1 MPVKSILAVLAL
13 PALVLLG
20 GSAGALTY
28 KVKPGDNLY
37 RIALRAGVS
46 EREVQQVN
54 PALRGGDR
62 LYAGQLLRMPDRVG
76 ARRAPAPLR
85 VNEFRVRPGETL
97 ARVSRRLGINERE
110 LRRANPQIDR
120 RGSLYAGQ
128 ALRLPARAVLGARQ
142 AATPVRRVTV
152 KAAPRQA
159 PPVLTHRVRPGD
171 SFYTV
176 ARRHGLT
183 MAQLQRFNPQYARRT
198 LMVGAVLRL
207 HPVPGAA
214 PTSTVRVARTGIV
227 TVRTARTST
236 SWIWPVPGYARV
248 TSGYGLR
255 EIDEI
260 EEMHRG
266 IDIAAPAGTPVLAA
280 RSGRVIEARADNERG
295 WGLTVVVQHPGGWL
309 TRYAH
314 LSSVSVKAGQLVRQ
328 GERVGQVGSTGRV
341 TGTHLHF
348 GLYRSDWSAT
358 DPLLAYNGD

>member
-1 MPVKSILAVLAL
+1 MLVTVPLKSILA
-13 PALVLLG
+13 ALVLLG
-20 GSAGALTY
+20 GSAQALTY
-28 KVKPGDNLY
+28 RVKPGDNLY

-46 EREVQQVN
+46 ERELQQAN
-54 PALRGGDR
+54 PALRGGHR
-62 LYAGQLLRMPDRVG
+62 LYAGQQLQMPDRVG

-85 VNEFRVRPGETL
+85 PGEFRVRQGETL
-97 ARVSRRLGINERE
+97 AKVTARLGISQRE

-128 ALRLPARAVLGARQ
+128 ALKLPTRAALGAQ
-142 AATPVRRVTV
+142 AASVQRVQV
-152 KAAPRQA
+152 KAAPRRAA
-159 PPVLTHRVRPGD
+159 PITTYRVRSGD
-171 SFYTV
+171 SFYTI
-176 ARRHGLT
+176 AQRHGLT
-183 MAQLQRFNPQYARRT
+183 TAQLQRFNPRYAQST
-198 LMVGAVLRL
+198 LMVGAVLQLR
-207 HPVPGAA
+207 PVVPAMQAKASGPGAGRGS
-214 PTSTVRVARTGIV
+214 STTAVRM
-227 TVRTARTST
+227 ARTS
-236 SWIWPVPGYARV
+236 SAWAWPVPGYGRV

-255 EIDEI
+255 EIDEV

-266 IDIAAPAGTPVLAA
+266 IDIAAPAGTAVLAA

-314 LSSVSVKAGQLVRQ
+314 LSSLSVEAGQLVRQ

>member
-1 MPVKSILAVLAL
+1 MLSAVPLKSILAVLAL
-13 PALVLLG
+13 LG
-20 GSAGALTY
+20 GGAQALTY
-28 KVKPGDNLY
+28 RVKPGDNLY

-46 EREVQQVN
+46 EREIQQVN
-54 PALRGGDR
+54 PALRGGHQ
-62 LYAGQLLRMPDRVG
+62 LYAGQTLQMPDRVG

-85 VNEFRVRPGETL
+85 PGQFRVRRGETL
-97 ARVSRRLGINERE
+97 AKVAARLGISQKE

-120 RGSLYAGQ
+120 RGSLAAGQ
-128 ALRLPARAVLGARQ
+128 ALKLPNRAVLGAK
-142 AATPVRRVTV
+142 APSAPARRVEV
-152 KAAPRQA
+152 KAAPQKAA
-159 PPVLTHRVRPGD
+159 PITSYRVRSGD

-183 MAQLQRFNPQYARRT
+183 MAQLQRLNPQYAQGT

-207 HPVPGAA
+207 RPSAA
-214 PTSTVRVARTGIV
+214 QTQTAARRASTTTI
-227 TVRTARTST
+227 RTARTSNP
-236 SWIWPVPGYARV
+236 WMWPVPGYGRV

-255 EIDEI
+255 EIDEV

-266 IDIAAPAGTPVLAA
+266 IDIAAPSGTPVVAA
-280 RSGRVIEARADNERG
+280 RSGRVIEARADDERG
-295 WGLTVVVQHPGGWL
+295 WGMTVVVQHPGGWL

-314 LSSVSVKAGQLVRQ
+314 LSSIGVQPGQLVRQ

-358 DPLLAYNGD
+358 DPLLAYSGD